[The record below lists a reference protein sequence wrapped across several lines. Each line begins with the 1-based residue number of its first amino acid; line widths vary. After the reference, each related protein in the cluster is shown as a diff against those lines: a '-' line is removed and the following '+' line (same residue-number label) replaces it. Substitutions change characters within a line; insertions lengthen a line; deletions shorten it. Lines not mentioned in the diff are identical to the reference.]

1 MKGKSVFCTVLI
13 SILTGVVA
21 FFTGLVYSKR
31 MKEAGLTNAAIK
43 FANSTEELIMKD
55 YKKSIKNEIKKVK
68 QMHKSEVRSE
78 FERRFGK

>member
-1 MKGKSVFCTVLI
+1 MKGKSIFWSIVI

-21 FFTGLVYSKR
+21 FFTGILYSKR
-31 MKEAGLTNAAIK
+31 IKDAGINNAAIK
-43 FANSTEELIMKD
+43 FANSTEELILKD
-55 YKKSIKNEIKKVK
+55 YKNTVKNEITKVK